1 MSRQEG
7 NPRSARPGNAPAAA
21 DDPTLDPD
29 ATRIVPAGAPLDRM
43 PPNTAANRA
52 VPAQDPASGA
62 AHDDGPET
70 VQHER
75 EISFIDPTFPDTFS
89 MRAGRKP
96 ADIPVDTDHTI
107 IAPAAMLKPQA
118 PVEPPTPT
126 PTPTPAPAAPAAQAV
141 PQPAAEPPI
150 AVPSVPAQAPVAS
163 AAPVEPPATPLAPA
177 AASPLDT
184 LSPSGNETVIAP
196 ASVFASV
203 TKTASPAASS
213 AAAPIPPAST
223 IPESAATGNETV
235 IAPASKLLPPK
246 PAGTEPAKPPAA
258 QPPVTQAPAA
268 AAPVAPP
275 VTPPATLPGAVDA
288 EESEFG
294 ASEFAETVLDPDAAA
309 AVAAL
314 RALPPVPDPLPTGTL
329 PGGALAAK
337 VASNEA
343 PVRQVGRFQVLDR
356 IGRGGMAS
364 VFKAHDPSIGRDV
377 AIKFLHASLCED
389 EEYHGRFLREARAS
403 GSLSHPNIVTV
414 HDVGEVDGRPYMAME
429 LLDGEPLADLLEP
442 GTPLPIRDTV
452 VMAIQLARALDYA
465 HKRGIV
471 HRDIKPG
478 NIARVRGTLDI
489 KVMDFGIA
497 HMESTKGEQR
507 TRAGDVLGTP
517 QYMAPEQMNGEKIDG
532 RSDLFSVGIV
542 LYQMLTGVRPFTG
555 DSVVNLA
562 LKIAKDDP
570 TPLNKLRPEIPASL
584 RRVVDRCLAKAPDN
598 RFQTGAELA
607 DALVKVLVEID
618 EEARNKGRAK
628 LIPLRVKWAAMM
640 AGIVAIVMAVSG
652 SIISQRQ
659 NAALMQQV
667 ADYGTALSRF
677 IAAQNATAALGEDW
691 VSVDVSLQE
700 IMKTRDFESVT
711 VIDRAGIVAASSQP
725 EAVGKPYQPAPGE
738 VLGEQGGVK
747 RWRYHAAGGAAILG
761 FDSPITFQDKTV
773 GRVALGLPERPLE
786 SVARLSRTLMAVLA
800 VTTVLAVAIAMF
812 FVANWFSRPI
822 KLVVEALDEVGR
834 GRVDFRIREQRKDE
848 FGLLYAAFDRMAQAL
863 QDKQALSASAAK
875 AEAPTT
881 IGRKSGALAA
891 AAAAKAD
898 KGGKT
903 DKAEKAEKADR
914 SPAPSAPAPVAA
926 AAKPSDEQTQPAP
939 PVPPST
945 PGAA

>member
-1 MSRQEG
+1 MSRPEG
-7 NPRSARPGNAPAAA
+7 NSRPAKPGNAPAEAG
-21 DDPTLDPD
+21 DSGFDPD
-29 ATRIVPAGAPLDRM
+29 ATRIVPASSGAAPLDHM
-43 PPNTAANRA
+43 PPNTAANR
-52 VPAQDPASGA
+52 VSPTVSPPATSSATEPP
-62 AHDDGPET
+62 HDDGPET

-75 EISFIDPTFPDTFS
+75 EVSFIDPSFPDTFS
-89 MRAGRKP
+89 MRSGRKP
-96 ADIPVDTDHTI
+96 TDIPLDNDH
-107 IAPAAMLKPQA
+107 
-118 PVEPPTPT
+118 
-126 PTPTPAPAAPAAQAV
+126 
-141 PQPAAEPPI
+141 
-150 AVPSVPAQAPVAS
+150 
-163 AAPVEPPATPLAPA
+163 
-177 AASPLDT
+177 
-184 LSPSGNETVIAP
+184 TVIAP
-196 ASVFASV
+196 AALLTPRTADVPA
-203 TKTASPAASS
+203 ASPAA
-213 AAAPIPPAST
+213 AAAPVAST
-223 IPESAATGNETV
+223 ESAAPSVAAAAAQPVTDFSPTGNETV
-235 IAPASKLLPPK
+235 IAPAVMPP
-246 PAGTEPAKPPAA
+246 AAKPPAA
-258 QPPVTQAPAA
+258 PPAAQTAAPAPVPA
-268 AAPVAPP
+268 PPAAPVA
-275 VTPPATLPGAVDA
+275 DA
-288 EESEFG
+288 GDSEFH
-294 ASEFAETVLDPDAAA
+294 ASEFAETVLDPDAVA
-309 AVAAL
+309 AVAAM
-314 RALPPVPDPLPTGTL
+314 RALPPEPTPVGRPSTGTL
-329 PGGALAAK
+329 PGGALAAAK
-337 VASNEA
+337 ASADA

-364 VFKAHDPSIGRDV
+364 VFKAHDPGIGRDV

-389 EEYHGRFLREARAS
+389 EEYRARFLREARAS
-403 GSLSHPNIVTV
+403 GGLSHPNIVTV

-442 GTPLPIRDTV
+442 GQPLPIRDTV
-452 VMAIQLARALDYA
+452 VMAVQLARALDYA

-517 QYMAPEQMNGEKIDG
+517 QYMAPEQMNGQKIDG

-584 RRVVDRCLAKAPDN
+584 RRVVDRCLAKAPEN

-607 DALVKVLVEID
+607 DALVKVLHDID
-618 EEARNKGRAK
+618 EEARNKGRSK

-677 IAAQNATAALGEDW
+677 IAAQNATSALGEDW

-711 VIDRAGIVAASSQP
+711 VIDRAGVVAASSQP
-725 EAVGKPYQPAPGE
+725 DTVGKPYQPPAGE
-738 VLGEQGGVK
+738 TLGEQGGVK
-747 RWRYHAAGGAAILG
+747 RTRYHAANGAAILG

-773 GRVALGLPERPLE
+773 GRVALGLPELPLE
-786 SVARLSRTLMAVLA
+786 SVARLSRTLMGVLA

-822 KLVVEALDEVGR
+822 KLVVEALEEVGR

-863 QDKQALSASAAK
+863 QDRQALAASAAK

-881 IGRKSGALAA
+881 LGRRSGARASLTPAA
-891 AAAAKAD
+891 VPAAPVPSQTAAPSSEP
-898 KGGKT
+898 T
-903 DKAEKAEKADR
+903 P
-914 SPAPSAPAPVAA
+914 PAPT
-926 AAKPSDEQTQPAP
+926 EP
-939 PVPPST
+939 PG

>member
-1 MSRQEG
+1 
-7 NPRSARPGNAPAAA
+7 
-21 DDPTLDPD
+21 
-29 ATRIVPAGAPLDRM
+29 
-43 PPNTAANRA
+43 
-52 VPAQDPASGA
+52 
-62 AHDDGPET
+62 
-70 VQHER
+70 
-75 EISFIDPTFPDTFS
+75 
-89 MRAGRKP
+89 MRASRKP
-96 ADIPVDTDHTI
+96 ADIPLDTDNTI
-107 IAPAAMLKPQA
+107 IAPAAMLKPRAPAAGAQPSEETPA
-118 PVEPPTPT
+118 PTPAPTAAAPAPAAVEPVEAVAPPLEASEAP
-126 PTPTPAPAAPAAQAV
+126 PAQEASAAPAAPAAPV
-141 PQPAAEPPI
+141 
-150 AVPSVPAQAPVAS
+150 APVAPPT
-163 AAPVEPPATPLAPA
+163 PVASSPV
-177 AASPLDT
+177 ASPLDT
-184 LSPSGNETVIAP
+184 LSPTGNETVIAP
-196 ASVFASV
+196 AAVLNPV
-203 TKTASPAASS
+203 TKTSPPAEPTPPAA
-213 AAAPIPPAST
+213 P
-223 IPESAATGNETV
+223 IPESAATGNETGNETV
-235 IAPASKLLPPK
+235 IVPASKLLATPP
-246 PAGTEPAKPPAA
+246 AAVDAAPAKPP
-258 QPPVTQAPAA
+258 
-268 AAPVAPP
+268 VAPP
-275 VTPPATLPGAVDA
+275 AAPAVASPVASPAAPRVAPQPVEA

-294 ASEFAETVLDPDAAA
+294 ASEFAETVFDPDAAA

-314 RALPPVPDPLPTGTL
+314 RAMPPVPDPKPSTGTL

-389 EEYHGRFLREARAS
+389 EEYHARFLREARAS

-507 TRAGDVLGTP
+507 TRVGDVLGTP

-607 DALVKVLVEID
+607 ESLVKVLGEID

-700 IMKTRDFESVT
+700 IMKTGDFESVS
-711 VIDRAGIVAASSQP
+711 VIDRAGVVAASSLP
-725 EAVGKPYQPAPGE
+725 DTVGKLYQAPPGE
-738 VLGEQGGVK
+738 LLGDQGAVK
-747 RWRYHAAGGAAILG
+747 RTRYHAAGGAAILG

-822 KLVVEALDEVGR
+822 KLVVEALDEIGR

-863 QDKQALSASAAK
+863 QDKQALAASAAK

-891 AAAAKAD
+891 ARQQAAQAALADAKPEQ
-898 KGGKT
+898 
-903 DKAEKAEKADR
+903 KAEQKPEQKPEAK
-914 SPAPSAPAPVAA
+914 APVAA
-926 AAKPSDEQTQPAP
+926 APSDEQTQPAP

>member
-1 MSRQEG
+1 MSRKEG
-7 NPRSARPGNAPAAA
+7 NPRSAKPGKAPAAA
-21 DDPTLDPD
+21 DDSTFDPD

-43 PPNTAANRA
+43 PLNTAANRA
-52 VPAQDPASGA
+52 VPASEPDGGQETAPP
-62 AHDDGPET
+62 HDDGPET

-118 PVEPPTPT
+118 ASEPPAASP
-126 PTPTPAPAAPAAQAV
+126 PVPAPIPAEPAPAPVAAMPDAPAAATDATAV
-141 PQPAAEPPI
+141 PEATPD
-150 AVPSVPAQAPVAS
+150 APVPP
-163 AAPVEPPATPLAPA
+163 AAPVVPVVPVVPVAASPAPTT
-177 AASPLDT
+177 ASPLDT
-184 LSPSGNETVIAP
+184 FSPTGNETVIAP
-196 ASVFASV
+196 AALNPV
-203 TKTASPAASS
+203 TKTSPPAA
-213 AAAPIPPAST
+213 PTPPAT
-223 IPESAATGNETV
+223 PIPESAATGNETV
-235 IAPASKLLPPK
+235 IVPASKLAAAK
-246 PAGTEPAKPPAA
+246 PAPVDATPAKPP
-258 QPPVTQAPAA
+258 VAA
-268 AAPVAPP
+268 AVTPPAPPVAPP
-275 VTPPATLPGAVDA
+275 VTPPPVVAEA

-294 ASEFAETVLDPDAAA
+294 ASEFAETILDPDAVA

-314 RALPPVPDPLPTGTL
+314 RAMPPVPDPKPSTGTL
-329 PGGALAAK
+329 PGGSLAAK

-389 EEYHGRFLREARAS
+389 EEYHARFLREARAS

-507 TRAGDVLGTP
+507 TRVGDVLGTP

-607 DALVKVLVEID
+607 DSLVKVLGEID

-677 IAAQNATAALGEDW
+677 IGAQNATAALGEDW

-700 IMKTRDFESVT
+700 IMKTGDFESVS
-711 VIDRAGIVAASSQP
+711 VIDRAGVVAASSLP
-725 EAVGKPYQPAPGE
+725 ETVGKPYQAPPGE
-738 VLGEQGGVK
+738 ILGEQGAVK
-747 RWRYHAAGGAAILG
+747 RTRYHAAGGAAILG

-822 KLVVEALDEVGR
+822 KLAVEALDEIGR

-863 QDKQALSASAAK
+863 QDKQALAASAAK

-881 IGRKSGALAA
+881 IGRRSGALAA
-891 AAAAKAD
+891 ARQQAAQA
-898 KGGKT
+898 
-903 DKAEKAEKADR
+903 
-914 SPAPSAPAPVAA
+914 APADPQSPAA
-926 AAKPSDEQTQPAP
+926 AAPADEQTQPAP

>member
-1 MSRQEG
+1 MSGSEG
-7 NPRSARPGNAPAAA
+7 NSRSARPGHAPAPGA

-43 PPNTAANRA
+43 PPITAANRA
-52 VPAQDPASGA
+52 PAAELPPEPEPP
-62 AHDDGPET
+62 HDDGPET
-70 VQHER
+70 VQQER
-75 EISFIDPTFPDTFS
+75 EVSFIDPTFPDTFS

-96 ADIPVDTDHTI
+96 ADIPLDNDHTV
-107 IAPAAMLKPQA
+107 IAPAPLLEPRTPAAESAA
-118 PVEPPTPT
+118 PVAPVASVPPV
-126 PTPTPAPAAPAAQAV
+126 APAAPVAPV
-141 PQPAAEPPI
+141 QPAA
-150 AVPSVPAQAPVAS
+150 V
-163 AAPVEPPATPLAPA
+163 
-177 AASPLDT
+177 D
-184 LSPSGNETVIAP
+184 NETVIAP
-196 ASVFASV
+196 A
-203 TKTASPAASS
+203 
-213 AAAPIPPAST
+213 APIS
-223 IPESAATGNETV
+223 NETV
-235 IAPASKLLPPK
+235 IMPASALNALSPK
-246 PAGTEPAKPPAA
+246 PAEKRPEPPEPLEAPSPAQRERAGGEGSGKDAVPSREPSPPPSPAA
-258 QPPVTQAPAA
+258 QERGPSA
-268 AAPVAPP
+268 
-275 VTPPATLPGAVDA
+275 A
-288 EESEFG
+288 EEAGDSTFQ
-294 ASEFAETVLDPDAAA
+294 ASEFAETVLDPDAVA

-314 RALPPVPDPLPTGTL
+314 RAMPPTPEPERRPSTGTL
-329 PGGALAAK
+329 PGGALAGITSITKA
-337 VASNEA
+337 ASADA

-389 EEYHGRFLREARAS
+389 EEYHARFLREARAS

-442 GTPLPIRDTV
+442 GAPLPIRDTV

-507 TRAGDVLGTP
+507 TRVGDVLGTP

-542 LYQMLTGVRPFTG
+542 LYQMLTGVRPFTS

-584 RRVVDRCLAKAPDN
+584 RRVVDRCLAKSPDN

-607 DALVKVLVEID
+607 DALVKVLAEID
-618 EEARNKGRAK
+618 EEARNKGRSK

-711 VIDRAGIVAASSQP
+711 VIDRAGVVAASSLP
-725 EAVGKPYQPAPGE
+725 EAVGKPYQPPPGE
-738 VLGEQGGVK
+738 TLGEQGGVK
-747 RWRYHAAGGAAILG
+747 RTRYHAAAGAAILG
-761 FDSPITFQDKTV
+761 FESPITFQDKTV

-822 KLVVEALDEVGR
+822 KLVVEALDEIGR

-863 QDKQALSASAAK
+863 QDKQALAASAAK

-881 IGRKSGALAA
+881 IGRRSGLKPTAATADAPEATPASADDADAPKS
-891 AAAAKAD
+891 
-898 KGGKT
+898 
-903 DKAEKAEKADR
+903 
-914 SPAPSAPAPVAA
+914 S
-926 AAKPSDEQTQPAP
+926 
-939 PVPPST
+939 
-945 PGAA
+945 

>member
-1 MSRQEG
+1 LAAILAAARRSMSRPEG
-7 NPRSARPGNAPAAA
+7 NSRPAKPGNAPAEAG
-21 DDPTLDPD
+21 DSGFDPD
-29 ATRIVPAGAPLDRM
+29 ATRIVPASSGAAPLDHM
-43 PPNTAANRA
+43 PPDTAANRSA
-52 VPAQDPASGA
+52 PPAATSQAAPPATDPP
-62 AHDDGPET
+62 HDDGPET

-75 EISFIDPTFPDTFS
+75 EVSFIDPSFPDTFS
-89 MRAGRKP
+89 MRSGRKP
-96 ADIPVDTDHTI
+96 TDIPLDNDH
-107 IAPAAMLKPQA
+107 
-118 PVEPPTPT
+118 
-126 PTPTPAPAAPAAQAV
+126 
-141 PQPAAEPPI
+141 
-150 AVPSVPAQAPVAS
+150 
-163 AAPVEPPATPLAPA
+163 
-177 AASPLDT
+177 
-184 LSPSGNETVIAP
+184 TVIAP
-196 ASVFASV
+196 AALL
-203 TKTASPAASS
+203 TPRAPDTAAPPAPATAPAEPAAPAP
-213 AAAPIPPAST
+213 AATPAAEFS
-223 IPESAATGNETV
+223 PTGNETV
-235 IAPASKLLPPK
+235 IAPAVMPP
-246 PAGTEPAKPPAA
+246 AAKPPVAPPAA
-258 QPPVTQAPAA
+258 EVTAQVAAPAPAAPPVTAPV
-268 AAPVAPP
+268 AAPVAA
-275 VTPPATLPGAVDA
+275 PAADA
-288 EESEFG
+288 GDSGFH
-294 ASEFAETVLDPDAAA
+294 ASEFAETVLDPDAVA
-309 AVAAL
+309 AVAAM
-314 RALPPVPDPLPTGTL
+314 RALPPEPTPVGRPSTGTL
-329 PGGALAAK
+329 PGGALAAAK
-337 VASNEA
+337 ASADA

-364 VFKAHDPSIGRDV
+364 VFKAHDPGIGRDV

-389 EEYHGRFLREARAS
+389 EEYRARFLREARAS
-403 GSLSHPNIVTV
+403 GGLSHPNIVTV

-442 GTPLPIRDTV
+442 GQPLPIRDTV
-452 VMAIQLARALDYA
+452 VMAVQLARALDYA

-517 QYMAPEQMNGEKIDG
+517 QYMAPEQMNGQKIDG

-607 DALVKVLVEID
+607 DALVKVLHDID
-618 EEARNKGRAK
+618 EEARNKGRSK

-677 IAAQNATAALGEDW
+677 IAAQNATSALGEDW

-711 VIDRAGIVAASSQP
+711 VIDRAGVVAASSLP
-725 EAVGKPYQPAPGE
+725 DTVGKPYQPPAGE
-738 VLGEQGGVK
+738 TLGEQGGVK
-747 RWRYHAAGGAAILG
+747 RTRYHAANGAAVLG

-773 GRVALGLPERPLE
+773 GRVALGLPELPLE
-786 SVARLSRTLMAVLA
+786 SVARLSRTLMGVLA
-800 VTTVLAVAIAMF
+800 VTTVLAVGIAMF

-822 KLVVEALDEVGR
+822 KLVVEALEEVGR

-863 QDKQALSASAAK
+863 QDRQALAASAAK

-881 IGRKSGALAA
+881 IGRRSGARAALTPAA
-891 AAAAKAD
+891 AVPAA
-898 KGGKT
+898 
-903 DKAEKAEKADR
+903 
-914 SPAPSAPAPVAA
+914 
-926 AAKPSDEQTQPAP
+926 
-939 PVPPST
+939 PVPPQAAPSGEQT
-945 PGAA
+945 PPAPAEPPAGPGAA

>member
-1 MSRQEG
+1 MSRSEG
-7 NPRSARPGNAPAAA
+7 NSRSAKPGHAPASA

-29 ATRIVPAGAPLDRM
+29 ATRIVPAPLPAGAAPLERM
-43 PPNTAANRA
+43 PPITAANRA
-52 VPAQDPASGA
+52 APPVEPP
-62 AHDDGPET
+62 HDEGPET

-75 EISFIDPTFPDTFS
+75 DISFIDPTFPDTFS
-89 MRAGRKP
+89 IRQARKP
-96 ADIPVDTDHTI
+96 ADIPVDTDHTVI
-107 IAPAAMLKPQA
+107 VPAPLLMPRSSEPETVPVPTA
-118 PVEPPTPT
+118 PVATP
-126 PTPTPAPAAPAAQAV
+126 PAAPPEV
-141 PQPAAEPPI
+141 F
-150 AVPSVPAQAPVAS
+150 
-163 AAPVEPPATPLAPA
+163 
-177 AASPLDT
+177 
-184 LSPSGNETVIAP
+184 GNETVIL
-196 ASVFASV
+196 
-203 TKTASPAASS
+203 PAA
-213 AAAPIPPAST
+213 ALPPTAPVVKPDPIVVK
-223 IPESAATGNETV
+223 PEPRLEPMGNETV
-235 IAPASKLLPPK
+235 IVPAAQVIAAV
-246 PAGTEPAKPPAA
+246 PAVTPPAA
-258 QPPVTQAPAA
+258 TPA
-268 AAPVAPP
+268 VAPP
-275 VTPPATLPGAVDA
+275 VASPPPPPARPVVAAPPADA
-288 EESEFG
+288 GDSDFH
-294 ASEFAETVLDPDAAA
+294 ASEFAETVLDPDAVA

-314 RALPPVPDPLPTGTL
+314 RAMPPEPAGKDKRPSTGTL

-337 VASNEA
+337 AAASPEV

-364 VFKAHDPSIGRDV
+364 VFKAHDPGIGRDV

-389 EEYHGRFLREARAS
+389 EEYRARFLREARAS
-403 GSLSHPNIVTV
+403 GGLSHPNIVTV

-429 LLDGEPLADLLEP
+429 LLDGEPLADVLES
-442 GTPLPIRDTV
+442 GKALPIRDTV

-478 NIARVRGTLDI
+478 NIARMRGTLDI

-507 TRAGDVLGTP
+507 TRVGDVLGTP

-584 RRVVDRCLAKAPDN
+584 RRVVDRCLAKAPDH
-598 RFQTGAELA
+598 RFQSGAELA
-607 DALVKVLVEID
+607 DALVKVLHEFD
-618 EEARNKGRAK
+618 EEVRNKGKAK

-640 AGIVAIVMAVSG
+640 AGIVALVMAVSG

-677 IAAQNATAALGEDW
+677 IAAQNATSALGEDW

-700 IMKTRDFESVT
+700 IMKTGDFESVS
-711 VIDRAGIVAASSQP
+711 VIDRAGVVAASSLP
-725 EAVGKPYQPAPGE
+725 DTVGKPYTAPAGE
-738 VLGEQGGVK
+738 VLGEQGNVK
-747 RWRYHAAGGAAILG
+747 RTRYHGPGGAAILG

-786 SVARLSRTLMAVLA
+786 SVARLSRTLMGVLA

-822 KLVVEALDEVGR
+822 KLVVEALDEIGR

-848 FGLLYAAFDRMAQAL
+848 FGLLYAAVDRMAQAL
-863 QDKQALSASAAK
+863 QDKQALAASAAK

-881 IGRKSGALAA
+881 IGRRSGAAALAALAA
-891 AAAAKAD
+891 AKGKEGESDLPASPVVPSLVASTDAAA
-898 KGGKT
+898 
-903 DKAEKAEKADR
+903 
-914 SPAPSAPAPVAA
+914 PAA
-926 AAKPSDEQTQPAP
+926 SDDAP
-939 PVPPST
+939 PASPSTSDKPST

>member
-1 MSRQEG
+1 MSRKEG
-7 NPRSARPGNAPAAA
+7 NPRSAKPGNVPAAA

-52 VPAQDPASGA
+52 APPAAPEVESP
-62 AHDDGPET
+62 HDDGPET

-89 MRAGRKP
+89 MRASRKP
-96 ADIPVDTDHTI
+96 ADIPVDTDHTV

-118 PVEPPTPT
+118 NAVPPTAPVAPVEDAPT
-126 PTPTPAPAAPAAQAV
+126 
-141 PQPAAEPPI
+141 
-150 AVPSVPAQAPVAS
+150 SDAPVAS
-163 AAPVEPPATPLAPA
+163 PVDTI
-177 AASPLDT
+177 SPT
-184 LSPSGNETVIAP
+184 GNETVIAP
-196 ASVFASV
+196 AAVLNPV
-203 TKTASPAASS
+203 TRPS
-213 AAAPIPPAST
+213 PPAEPT
-223 IPESAATGNETV
+223 PPATPVADSAATGNETV
-235 IAPASKLLPPK
+235 IVPASKLL
-246 PAGTEPAKPPAA
+246 ATPPAA
-258 QPPVTQAPAA
+258 VDTAPVKPPVAPPAA
-268 AAPVAPP
+268 PTVAAPVATPVAAPVAAPVAPR
-275 VTPPATLPGAVDA
+275 VAPPPPEA

-294 ASEFAETVLDPDAAA
+294 ASEFAETVFDPDAAA

-314 RALPPVPDPLPTGTL
+314 RAMPPVPDPKPSTGTL
-329 PGGALAAK
+329 PGGSLAAK

-389 EEYHGRFLREARAS
+389 EEYHARFLREARAS

-442 GTPLPIRDTV
+442 GTPLAIRDTV

-507 TRAGDVLGTP
+507 TRVGDVLGTP

-584 RRVVDRCLAKAPDN
+584 RRVVDRCLAKAPEN

-607 DALVKVLVEID
+607 EALVKVLGEID

-700 IMKTRDFESVT
+700 IMKTGDFESVT
-711 VIDRAGIVAASSQP
+711 VVDRAGVVAASSLP
-725 EAVGKPYQPAPGE
+725 ETVGKPYQAPPGE
-738 VLGEQGGVK
+738 TLGEQGAVK
-747 RWRYHAAGGAAILG
+747 RTRYHAAGGAAILG

-822 KLVVEALDEVGR
+822 KLVVEALDEIGR

-863 QDKQALSASAAK
+863 QDKQALAASAAK

-891 AAAAKAD
+891 ARQQAAQTAQTAQTAQASEPEAKAPEAAA
-898 KGGKT
+898 
-903 DKAEKAEKADR
+903 
-914 SPAPSAPAPVAA
+914 
-926 AAKPSDEQTQPAP
+926 PSDEQTQPAP

-945 PGAA
+945 PGAV

>member
-1 MSRQEG
+1 MSRKEG
-7 NPRSARPGNAPAAA
+7 NPRSAKPGNAPAAA

-52 VPAQDPASGA
+52 VPASAAEPDPEPP
-62 AHDDGPET
+62 HDDGPET

-96 ADIPVDTDHTI
+96 ADIPVDTDHTV
-107 IAPAAMLKPQA
+107 IAPAPLLTPRTHAEKPA
-118 PVEPPTPT
+118 PSTPT
-126 PTPTPAPAAPAAQAV
+126 PSTPAAESAIPAEASSVTPAPTPSAPAQPV
-141 PQPAAEPPI
+141 PP
-150 AVPSVPAQAPVAS
+150 
-163 AAPVEPPATPLAPA
+163 AAPVEPPAA
-177 AASPLDT
+177 AAKSLADVE
-184 LSPSGNETVIAP
+184 PSGNETVIVPAAALASAAKATPPAAP
-196 ASVFASV
+196 ATTSSPSA
-203 TKTASPAASS
+203 PAAS
-213 AAAPIPPAST
+213 IPSP
-223 IPESAATGNETV
+223 AATGNETV
-235 IAPASKLLPPK
+235 LVPAAK
-246 PAGTEPAKPPAA
+246 AVVAKPPAVEA
-258 QPPVTQAPAA
+258 VAKPPVAPAA
-268 AAPVAPP
+268 PDATPPVVPVAPP
-275 VTPPATLPGAVDA
+275 VAPPAASVTPFAAPVADA

-314 RALPPVPDPLPTGTL
+314 RALPPEPERRPSTGTL
-329 PGGALAAK
+329 PGGTLAAK

-389 EEYHGRFLREARAS
+389 EEYHARFLREARAS

-507 TRAGDVLGTP
+507 TRVGDVLGTP

-584 RRVVDRCLAKAPDN
+584 RRVVDRCMAKAPDN

-607 DALVKVLVEID
+607 DSLVKVLNEID
-618 EEARNKGRAK
+618 EEARNKGRSK

-700 IMKTRDFESVT
+700 IMKTGDFESVT
-711 VIDRAGIVAASSQP
+711 VIDRAGVVAASSLP
-725 EAVGKPYQPAPGE
+725 DTVGKPYQAPPGE
-738 VLGEQGGVK
+738 TLGAQGAVK
-747 RWRYHAAGGAAILG
+747 RTRYHAAGGAAILG

-822 KLVVEALDEVGR
+822 KLVVEALDEIGR

-863 QDKQALSASAAK
+863 QDKQALAASAAK

-891 AAAAKAD
+891 ARQQAAEAAQAAQASS
-898 KGGKT
+898 
-903 DKAEKAEKADR
+903 AEPK
-914 SPAPSAPAPVAA
+914 APVAA
-926 AAKPSDEQTQPAP
+926 APSDEQTQ

>member
-1 MSRQEG
+1 MSRKEG
-7 NPRSARPGNAPAAA
+7 NPRSAKPGNAPAAA

-52 VPAQDPASGA
+52 APAPEPLPEPPPEADKEPP
-62 AHDDGPET
+62 HDDGPET

-96 ADIPVDTDHTI
+96 ADIPVDTDHTV
-107 IAPAAMLKPQA
+107 IAPAALLTPRPPA
-118 PVEPPTPT
+118 ESAVPAVPAVPVIPAEASSVTPSPTPSA
-126 PTPTPAPAAPAAQAV
+126 PAPSMT
-141 PQPAAEPPI
+141 PP
-150 AVPSVPAQAPVAS
+150 
-163 AAPVEPPATPLAPA
+163 AAPVEPPAAPPKSLAE
-177 AASPLDT
+177 
-184 LSPSGNETVIAP
+184 LSATGNETVIVPASALPPSTRPAPSAVVATPAAP
-196 ASVFASV
+196 A
-203 TKTASPAASS
+203 TPAASL
-213 AAAPIPPAST
+213 PPA
-223 IPESAATGNETV
+223 AATGNETV
-235 IAPASKLLPPK
+235 IAPA
-246 PAGTEPAKPPAA
+246 AKPVVAKQPAVEAA
-258 QPPVTQAPAA
+258 QPPVEPPAPAVA
-268 AAPVAPP
+268 PPAPVAAPVAVPVASAPRAAPP
-275 VTPPATLPGAVDA
+275 VADE

-294 ASEFAETVLDPDAAA
+294 ASEFAETVFDPDAAA
-309 AVAAL
+309 AMAAL
-314 RALPPVPDPLPTGTL
+314 RAMPPEPERRPSTGTL
-329 PGGALAAK
+329 PGGTLAAK
-337 VASNEA
+337 VASNDA

-389 EEYHGRFLREARAS
+389 EEYHARFLREARAS

-429 LLDGEPLADLLEP
+429 LLDGDPLADLLEP

-507 TRAGDVLGTP
+507 TRVGDVLGTP

-584 RRVVDRCLAKAPDN
+584 RRVVDRCMAKAPDN

-607 DALVKVLVEID
+607 DALVKVLTEID

-700 IMKTRDFESVT
+700 IMKTGDFESVS
-711 VIDRAGIVAASSQP
+711 VIDRAGVVAASSLP
-725 EAVGKPYQPAPGE
+725 DTVGKPYQAPPGE
-738 VLGEQGGVK
+738 TLGEQGVVK
-747 RWRYHAAGGAAILG
+747 RTRYHAAGGAAILG

-822 KLVVEALDEVGR
+822 KLVVEALDEIGR

-863 QDKQALSASAAK
+863 QDKQALAASAAK

-891 AAAAKAD
+891 ARKQAAEAAQASS
-898 KGGKT
+898 
-903 DKAEKAEKADR
+903 AEPK
-914 SPAPSAPAPVAA
+914 APVAA
-926 AAKPSDEQTQPAP
+926 APSDEQTQPAP

>member
-1 MSRQEG
+1 MSRSEG
-7 NPRSARPGNAPAAA
+7 NPRSAKPGNAPAGPA

-29 ATRIVPAGAPLDRM
+29 ATRIVPAPLPAGAAPLERM
-43 PPNTAANRA
+43 PPITAANRA
-52 VPAQDPASGA
+52 ASA
-62 AHDDGPET
+62 VEPPHDDGPET
-70 VQHER
+70 VQQER
-75 EISFIDPTFPDTFS
+75 DVSFIDPTFPDTFS

-96 ADIPVDTDHTI
+96 ADIPVDTDHTV
-107 IAPAAMLKPQA
+107 IAPAALLMPREA
-118 PVEPPTPT
+118 AEPA
-126 PTPTPAPAAPAAQAV
+126 TPAPASMAPPAAT
-141 PQPAAEPPI
+141 AA
-150 AVPSVPAQAPVAS
+150 AT
-163 AAPVEPPATPLAPA
+163 PPASAPA
-177 AASPLDT
+177 AAPIDPPAAPATPAAAISVND
-184 LSPSGNETVIAP
+184 NETVIVPAGALPPVAKPAP
-196 ASVFASV
+196 TPV
-203 TKTASPAASS
+203 P
-213 AAAPIPPAST
+213 PPASKAVDT
-223 IPESAATGNETV
+223 IAATGNETV
-235 IAPASKLLPPK
+235 IAPAASLAAVAGAPK
-246 PAGTEPAKPPAA
+246 
-258 QPPVTQAPAA
+258 APAA
-268 AAPVAPP
+268 PPIVAPAVPP
-275 VTPPATLPGAVDA
+275 VQEASD
-288 EESEFG
+288 SEFQ
-294 ASEFAETVLDPDAAA
+294 ASEFAETVLDPDAVA
-309 AVAAL
+309 AVAAM
-314 RALPPVPDPLPTGTL
+314 RALPPEPTPVGRPSTGTL
-329 PGGALAAK
+329 PGGALAAAK
-337 VASNEA
+337 ASADA

-364 VFKAHDPSIGRDV
+364 VFKAHDPGIGRDV

-389 EEYHGRFLREARAS
+389 DEYRARFLREARAS
-403 GSLSHPNIVTV
+403 GGLSHPNIVTV

-442 GTPLPIRDTV
+442 GQPLPIRDTV

-507 TRAGDVLGTP
+507 TRVGDVLGTP

-607 DALVKVLVEID
+607 DALVKVLGEID
-618 EEARNKGRAK
+618 EEARNKNRSK

-711 VIDRAGIVAASSQP
+711 VIDRAGVVAASSLP
-725 EAVGKPYQPAPGE
+725 DAVGKPYQAPPGE
-738 VLGEQGGVK
+738 LLGEQGGVK
-747 RWRYHAAGGAAILG
+747 RTRYHAAGGAAVLG

-822 KLVVEALDEVGR
+822 KLVVEALDEIGR

-863 QDKQALSASAAK
+863 QDKQALAASAAK

-881 IGRKSGALAA
+881 IGRRSGARAA
-891 AAAAKAD
+891 AGLAPAAETPAAPLAGQAAA
-898 KGGKT
+898 
-903 DKAEKAEKADR
+903 
-914 SPAPSAPAPVAA
+914 
-926 AAKPSDEQTQPAP
+926 PSDEQTQPAP
-939 PVPPST
+939 PVPTRPDDADA
-945 PGAA
+945 PKQP

>member
-1 MSRQEG
+1 MSRKEG
-7 NPRSARPGNAPAAA
+7 NPRSAKPGNVPAAA

-52 VPAQDPASGA
+52 APPAAPEVESP
-62 AHDDGPET
+62 HDDGPET

-89 MRAGRKP
+89 MRASRKP
-96 ADIPVDTDHTI
+96 ADIPVDTDHTV
-107 IAPAAMLKPQA
+107 IAPAALLKPQA
-118 PVEPPTPT
+118 NAVPPT
-126 PTPTPAPAAPAAQAV
+126 
-141 PQPAAEPPI
+141 
-150 AVPSVPAQAPVAS
+150 APVA
-163 AAPVEPPATPLAPA
+163 PVEDASTPDVPV
-177 AASPLDT
+177 ASPVDT
-184 LSPSGNETVIAP
+184 IS
-196 ASVFASV
+196 
-203 TKTASPAASS
+203 
-213 AAAPIPPAST
+213 
-223 IPESAATGNETV
+223 ATGNETV
-235 IAPASKLLPPK
+235 IAPAAVLNPVTRPSPPAEPTPPATPVADSAATGNETVIVPASKLL
-246 PAGTEPAKPPAA
+246 ATPPAA
-258 QPPVTQAPAA
+258 VDTAPVKPPVAPPAAPAVA
-268 AAPVAPP
+268 APVATPVAAPVAPRVAPPP
-275 VTPPATLPGAVDA
+275 VEA

-294 ASEFAETVLDPDAAA
+294 ASEFAETVFDPDAAA

-314 RALPPVPDPLPTGTL
+314 RAMPPVPDPKPSTGTL
-329 PGGALAAK
+329 PGGSLAAK

-389 EEYHGRFLREARAS
+389 EEYHARFLREARAS

-442 GTPLPIRDTV
+442 GTPLAIRDTV

-507 TRAGDVLGTP
+507 TRVGDVLGTP

-584 RRVVDRCLAKAPDN
+584 RRVVDRCLAKAPEN

-607 DALVKVLVEID
+607 EALVKVLGEID

-700 IMKTRDFESVT
+700 IMKTGDFESVT
-711 VIDRAGIVAASSQP
+711 VVDRAGVVAASSLP
-725 EAVGKPYQPAPGE
+725 ETVGKPYQAPPGE
-738 VLGEQGGVK
+738 TLGEQGAVK
-747 RWRYHAAGGAAILG
+747 RTRYHAAGGAAILG

-822 KLVVEALDEVGR
+822 KLVVEALDEIGR

-863 QDKQALSASAAK
+863 QDKQALAASAAK

-891 AAAAKAD
+891 ARQQAAQTAQTAQASEPEAKAPEAAA
-898 KGGKT
+898 
-903 DKAEKAEKADR
+903 
-914 SPAPSAPAPVAA
+914 
-926 AAKPSDEQTQPAP
+926 PSDEQTQPAP

>member
-1 MSRQEG
+1 MSRKEG
-7 NPRSARPGNAPAAA
+7 NPRSAKPGNAPAAA

-52 VPAQDPASGA
+52 VPASAPDPEPEPP
-62 AHDDGPET
+62 HDEGPET

-96 ADIPVDTDHTI
+96 ADIPVDTDHTV
-107 IAPAAMLKPQA
+107 IAPAPLLTPRTHAEKPA
-118 PVEPPTPT
+118 PSTPAAESAI
-126 PTPTPAPAAPAAQAV
+126 PAEASSVTPAPT
-141 PQPAAEPPI
+141 
-150 AVPSVPAQAPVAS
+150 PSTPAQPPVPP
-163 AAPVEPPATPLAPA
+163 AAPVEPPAA
-177 AASPLDT
+177 AAKSLADIE
-184 LSPSGNETVIAP
+184 PSGNETVL
-196 ASVFASV
+196 V
-203 TKTASPAASS
+203 PAAK
-213 AAAPIPPAST
+213 A
-223 IPESAATGNETV
+223 V
-235 IAPASKLLPPK
+235 V
-246 PAGTEPAKPPAA
+246 AKPPAVEA
-258 QPPVTQAPAA
+258 VAKPPVAPPAPEVTPPA
-268 AAPVAPP
+268 VPVAPP
-275 VTPPATLPGAVDA
+275 VAPPAASVTPFAAPVADA

-314 RALPPVPDPLPTGTL
+314 RALPPEPERRPSTGTL
-329 PGGALAAK
+329 PGGTLAAK

-389 EEYHGRFLREARAS
+389 EEYHARFLREARAS

-507 TRAGDVLGTP
+507 TRVGDVLGTP

-584 RRVVDRCLAKAPDN
+584 RRVVDRCMAKAPDN

-607 DALVKVLVEID
+607 DSLVKVLNEID
-618 EEARNKGRAK
+618 EEARNKGRSK

-700 IMKTRDFESVT
+700 IMKTGDFESVT
-711 VIDRAGIVAASSQP
+711 VIDRAGVVAASSLP
-725 EAVGKPYQPAPGE
+725 DTVGKPYQAPPGE
-738 VLGEQGGVK
+738 TLGAQGAVK
-747 RWRYHAAGGAAILG
+747 RTRYHAAGGAAILG

-822 KLVVEALDEVGR
+822 KLVVEALDEIGR

-863 QDKQALSASAAK
+863 QDKQALAASAAK

-891 AAAAKAD
+891 ARAQAAQAAQ
-898 KGGKT
+898 
-903 DKAEKAEKADR
+903 A
-914 SPAPSAPAPVAA
+914 SPAEPEPPVAVA
-926 AAKPSDEQTQPAP
+926 PSDEQTQPAP

>member
-1 MSRQEG
+1 MSGSEG
-7 NPRSARPGNAPAAA
+7 NSRSAKPGHAPAPRA
-21 DDPTLDPD
+21 DDPALDPD

-43 PPNTAANRA
+43 PPITAANRA
-52 VPAQDPASGA
+52 PAAELPPEPEPP
-62 AHDDGPET
+62 HDDGPET
-70 VQHER
+70 VQQER
-75 EISFIDPTFPDTFS
+75 EVSFIDPTFPDTFS

-96 ADIPVDTDHTI
+96 ADIPLDNDHTV
-107 IAPAAMLKPQA
+107 IAPAPLL
-118 PVEPPTPT
+118 EPRT
-126 PTPTPAPAAPAAQAV
+126 
-141 PQPAAEPPI
+141 PAAEPVAPI
-150 AVPSVPAQAPVAS
+150 EPVEPVAA
-163 AAPVEPPATPLAPA
+163 AAPVTPAAPVPPAA
-177 AASPLDT
+177 LD
-184 LSPSGNETVIAP
+184 NETVIAP
-196 ASVFASV
+196 A
-203 TKTASPAASS
+203 
-213 AAAPIPPAST
+213 APIS
-223 IPESAATGNETV
+223 NETV
-235 IAPASKLLPPK
+235 IMPASALNALSPK
-246 PAGTEPAKPPAA
+246 PAKPAEKAPAAPAAPAAPEPLETPEALEAPSPAQRERAGGEGSGKDAVPSREPSPPPSPAA
-258 QPPVTQAPAA
+258 QERESSV
-268 AAPVAPP
+268 PVA
-275 VTPPATLPGAVDA
+275 DA
-288 EESEFG
+288 GDSTFH
-294 ASEFAETVLDPDAAA
+294 ASEFAETVLDPDAVA

-314 RALPPVPDPLPTGTL
+314 RAMPPAPEPERRPSTGTL
-329 PGGALAAK
+329 PGGALAGITSITKA
-337 VASNEA
+337 ASADA

-389 EEYHGRFLREARAS
+389 EEYHARFLREARAS

-442 GTPLPIRDTV
+442 GAPLPIRDTV

-507 TRAGDVLGTP
+507 TRVGDVLGTP

-542 LYQMLTGVRPFTG
+542 LYQMLTGVRPFTS

-584 RRVVDRCLAKAPDN
+584 RRVVDRCLAKSPDN

-618 EEARNKGRAK
+618 EEARNKGRSK

-711 VIDRAGIVAASSQP
+711 VIDRAGVVAASSQP
-725 EAVGKPYQPAPGE
+725 DAVGKPYQPPPGE
-738 VLGEQGGVK
+738 TLGEQGGVK
-747 RWRYHAAGGAAILG
+747 RTRYHAAAGAAILG
-761 FDSPITFQDKTV
+761 FESPITFQDKTV

-822 KLVVEALDEVGR
+822 KLVVEALDEIGR

-863 QDKQALSASAAK
+863 QDKQALAASAAK

-881 IGRKSGALAA
+881 IGRRSGLKPTAATADAPEATPTPADDAEAPKS
-891 AAAAKAD
+891 
-898 KGGKT
+898 
-903 DKAEKAEKADR
+903 
-914 SPAPSAPAPVAA
+914 S
-926 AAKPSDEQTQPAP
+926 
-939 PVPPST
+939 
-945 PGAA
+945 

>member
-7 NPRSARPGNAPAAA
+7 NPRSAKPGNAPAVA

-52 VPAQDPASGA
+52 TPPAAPEVEP

-89 MRAGRKP
+89 IRASRKP
-96 ADIPVDTDHTI
+96 ADIPVDTDHTV
-107 IAPAAMLKPQA
+107 IAPAPLLTPRA
-118 PVEPPTPT
+118 PAERSAPT
-126 PTPTPAPAAPAAQAV
+126 TPAEESAPESALESASESLIS
-141 PQPAAEPPI
+141 AEAS
-150 AVPSVPAQAPVAS
+150 AVPSAPAPQVPAQSGTSVTPTTPATP
-163 AAPVEPPATPLAPA
+163 AAPVEPVEPPA
-177 AASPLDT
+177 AAARPLADI
-184 LSPSGNETVIAP
+184 SPSGNETVI
-196 ASVFASV
+196 V
-203 TKTASPAASS
+203 PAAALS
-213 AAAPIPPAST
+213 AAARGAPP
-223 IPESAATGNETV
+223 
-235 IAPASKLLPPK
+235 
-246 PAGTEPAKPPAA
+246 
-258 QPPVTQAPAA
+258 
-268 AAPVAPP
+268 APP
-275 VTPPATLPGAVDA
+275 VTPAVTPAVPPTATLPPTPASALVADA

-314 RALPPVPDPLPTGTL
+314 RAMPPMPEPERRPSTGTL
-329 PGGALAAK
+329 PGGTLAAK

-377 AIKFLHASLCED
+377 AIKVLHASLCED
-389 EEYHGRFLREARAS
+389 EEYHARFLREARAS

-442 GTPLPIRDTV
+442 GAPLPIRDTV

-507 TRAGDVLGTP
+507 TRVGDVLGTP

-584 RRVVDRCLAKAPDN
+584 RRVVDRCLAKAPEN

-607 DALVKVLVEID
+607 DALVKVLGEID
-618 EEARNKGRAK
+618 EEARNKGRSK

-700 IMKTRDFESVT
+700 IMKTGDFESVT
-711 VIDRAGIVAASSQP
+711 VVDRAGVVAASSLP
-725 EAVGKPYQPAPGE
+725 ETVGKPYQAPPGE
-738 VLGEQGGVK
+738 TLGEQGAVK
-747 RWRYHAAGGAAILG
+747 RTRYHAAGGAAILG

-822 KLVVEALDEVGR
+822 KLVVEALDEIGR

-863 QDKQALSASAAK
+863 QDKQALAASAAK

-891 AAAAKAD
+891 ARQQAAQAAQASEPQPQPELKAQDAAA
-898 KGGKT
+898 
-903 DKAEKAEKADR
+903 
-914 SPAPSAPAPVAA
+914 
-926 AAKPSDEQTQPAP
+926 PSDEQTQPAP
-939 PVPPST
+939 PIPPAPPST

>member
-7 NPRSARPGNAPAAA
+7 NPRSARPGSAPAAA

-29 ATRIVPAGAPLDRM
+29 ATRIVPAPLPAGAAPLERM
-43 PPNTAANRA
+43 PPITAANRA
-52 VPAQDPASGA
+52 ADAGAVAGPETVPV
-62 AHDDGPET
+62 HDDGPET

-75 EISFIDPTFPDTFS
+75 EVGFIDPTFPDTFS

-96 ADIPVDTDHTI
+96 ADIPLDNDH
-107 IAPAAMLKPQA
+107 
-118 PVEPPTPT
+118 
-126 PTPTPAPAAPAAQAV
+126 
-141 PQPAAEPPI
+141 
-150 AVPSVPAQAPVAS
+150 
-163 AAPVEPPATPLAPA
+163 
-177 AASPLDT
+177 
-184 LSPSGNETVIAP
+184 TVIAP
-196 ASVFASV
+196 ASLLTSRTTTQPPAAPVSPSNNETVIVPAAV
-203 TKTASPAASS
+203 TPATSAPPAATASGNDTLDPVQPP
-213 AAAPIPPAST
+213 AAPIEAP
-223 IPESAATGNETV
+223 GNETV
-235 IAPASKLLPPK
+235 IVPAMKLPSSK
-246 PAGTEPAKPPAA
+246 PAAADSAAATPTSVPPAPPAA
-258 QPPVTQAPAA
+258 A
-268 AAPVAPP
+268 
-275 VTPPATLPGAVDA
+275 DA
-288 EESEFG
+288 GESTFQ
-294 ASEFAETVLDPDAAA
+294 ASEFAETVLDPDAVA

-314 RALPPVPDPLPTGTL
+314 RAMPPEPEPARRPSTGTL

-337 VASNEA
+337 AAASPEV

-364 VFKAHDPSIGRDV
+364 VFKAHDPGIGRDV

-389 EEYHGRFLREARAS
+389 DEYRSRFLREARAS
-403 GSLSHPNIVTV
+403 GGLSHPNIVTV

-507 TRAGDVLGTP
+507 TRVGDVLGTP

-584 RRVVDRCLAKAPDN
+584 RRVVDRCLAKSPDH

-607 DALVKVLVEID
+607 DALVKVLGEID
-618 EEARNKGRAK
+618 EEARNKNRSK

-677 IAAQNATAALGEDW
+677 IAAQNATSALGEDW

-700 IMKTRDFESVT
+700 IMKTGDFESIT
-711 VIDRAGIVAASSQP
+711 VIDRAGVVAASSLP
-725 EAVGKPYQPAPGE
+725 DSVGKPYQSPPGE
-738 VLGEQGGVK
+738 TLGDQGGAK
-747 RWRYHAAGGAAILG
+747 RTRYHAAGGAAILG
-761 FDSPITFQDKTV
+761 FESPITFQDKTV

-786 SVARLSRTLMAVLA
+786 SVARLSRTLMGVLA

-863 QDKQALSASAAK
+863 QDKQALAASAAK

-881 IGRKSGALAA
+881 IGRKSGLARP
-891 AAAAKAD
+891 
-898 KGGKT
+898 T
-903 DKAEKAEKADR
+903 T
-914 SPAPSAPAPVAA
+914 PAPAAPA
-926 AAKPSDEQTQPAP
+926 SDESTQPAP
-939 PVPPST
+939 PV
-945 PGAA
+945 AARSDDADAPKQS

>member
-1 MSRQEG
+1 TPAAQ
-7 NPRSARPGNAPAAA
+7 AAPAT
-21 DDPTLDPD
+21 P
-29 ATRIVPAGAPLDRM
+29 VPA
-43 PPNTAANRA
+43 
-52 VPAQDPASGA
+52 
-62 AHDDGPET
+62 
-70 VQHER
+70 
-75 EISFIDPTFPDTFS
+75 
-89 MRAGRKP
+89 
-96 ADIPVDTDHTI
+96 
-107 IAPAAMLKPQA
+107 
-118 PVEPPTPT
+118 PTPT
-126 PTPTPAPAAPAAQAV
+126 PPARAIDDAP
-141 PQPAAEPPI
+141 
-150 AVPSVPAQAPVAS
+150 
-163 AAPVEPPATPLAPA
+163 
-177 AASPLDT
+177 
-184 LSPSGNETVIAP
+184 
-196 ASVFASV
+196 
-203 TKTASPAASS
+203 
-213 AAAPIPPAST
+213 
-223 IPESAATGNETV
+223 
-235 IAPASKLLPPK
+235 
-246 PAGTEPAKPPAA
+246 
-258 QPPVTQAPAA
+258 
-268 AAPVAPP
+268 
-275 VTPPATLPGAVDA
+275 
-288 EESEFG
+288 ESEFQ
-294 ASEFAETVLDPDAAA
+294 ASEFAETVLDPDAVA

-314 RALPPVPDPLPTGTL
+314 RAMPPEPAKRPSTGTL
-329 PGGALAAK
+329 PGGSLAAAK
-337 VASNEA
+337 AASASPEA

-389 EEYHGRFLREARAS
+389 EEYHARFLREARAS
-403 GSLSHPNIVTV
+403 GGLSHPNIVTV

-442 GTPLPIRDTV
+442 GQPLPIRDTV

-507 TRAGDVLGTP
+507 TRVGDVLGTP

-584 RRVVDRCLAKAPDN
+584 RRVVDRCLAKQPDH

-607 DALVKVLVEID
+607 DALVKVLGEID
-618 EEARNKGRAK
+618 EEARNKGRSK

-677 IAAQNATAALGEDW
+677 IAAQNATSALGEDW

-711 VIDRAGIVAASSQP
+711 VIDRAGVVAASSLP
-725 EAVGKPYQPAPGE
+725 ETVGKPYQPPPGE
-738 VLGEQGGVK
+738 TLGEQGGVK
-747 RWRYHAAGGAAILG
+747 RTRYHAAGGAAILG

-863 QDKQALSASAAK
+863 QDKQALAGSAAK

-881 IGRKSGALAA
+881 IGRRSGRMATPPVASD
-891 AAAAKAD
+891 KAD
-898 KGGKT
+898 AGS
-903 DKAEKAEKADR
+903 DA
-914 SPAPSAPAPVAA
+914 PAASTASEGAAAPAPAPRGT
-926 AAKPSDEQTQPAP
+926 KPTDDTLP
-939 PVPPST
+939 PPPSRDDDADA
-945 PGAA
+945 PKQP

>member
-1 MSRQEG
+1 MSRSEG
-7 NPRSARPGNAPAAA
+7 NPRSAKPGSAPAAPA

-29 ATRIVPAGAPLDRM
+29 ATRIVPAPLPAGAAPLERM
-43 PPNTAANRA
+43 PPDTAANRVA
-52 VPAQDPASGA
+52 PTAEPP
-62 AHDDGPET
+62 HDDGPET

-75 EISFIDPTFPDTFS
+75 DVSFIDPTFPDTFS

-96 ADIPVDTDHTI
+96 ADIPVDTDHTV
-107 IAPAAMLKPQA
+107 IAPAALLMPRESAEPAASASTSAPNPSPTVAPSPSPVATAPAAPLASAPAAAPIDPPAAPTTPAAAISVNDNETVIVPAGALPPVAKPA
-118 PVEPPTPT
+118 PTVA
-126 PTPTPAPAAPAAQAV
+126 PTPAPK
-141 PQPAAEPPI
+141 
-150 AVPSVPAQAPVAS
+150 PVDA
-163 AAPVEPPATPLAPA
+163 
-177 AASPLDT
+177 
-184 LSPSGNETVIAP
+184 
-196 ASVFASV
+196 
-203 TKTASPAASS
+203 
-213 AAAPIPPAST
+213 IP
-223 IPESAATGNETV
+223 ATGNETV
-235 IAPASKLLPPK
+235 IAPAASL
-246 PAGTEPAKPPAA
+246 AA
-258 QPPVTQAPAA
+258 VGAPAA
-268 AAPVAPP
+268 KAPVAPP
-275 VTPPATLPGAVDA
+275 VATPAAPAVPPAQEAGD
-288 EESEFG
+288 SEFH
-294 ASEFAETVLDPDAAA
+294 ASEFAETVLDPDAVA
-309 AVAAL
+309 AVAAM
-314 RALPPVPDPLPTGTL
+314 RALPPEPTPVGRPSTGTL
-329 PGGALAAK
+329 PGGALAAAK
-337 VASNEA
+337 ASADA

-364 VFKAHDPSIGRDV
+364 VFKAHDPGIGRDV

-389 EEYHGRFLREARAS
+389 DEYRARFLREARAS
-403 GSLSHPNIVTV
+403 GGLSHPNIVTV

-442 GTPLPIRDTV
+442 GQPLAIRDTV

-507 TRAGDVLGTP
+507 TRVGDVLGTP

-607 DALVKVLVEID
+607 DALVKVLNEID
-618 EEARNKGRAK
+618 EEARNKNRSK

-711 VIDRAGIVAASSQP
+711 VIDRAGVVAASSQP
-725 EAVGKPYQPAPGE
+725 DAVGKPYQAPPGE
-738 VLGEQGGVK
+738 LLGEQGGVK
-747 RWRYHAAGGAAILG
+747 RTRYHAAGGAAVLG

-822 KLVVEALDEVGR
+822 KLVVEALDEIGR

-863 QDKQALSASAAK
+863 QDKQALAASAAK

-881 IGRKSGALAA
+881 IGRRSGLRGAAIAPAAETPAA
-891 AAAAKAD
+891 AAAVQAA
-898 KGGKT
+898 
-903 DKAEKAEKADR
+903 
-914 SPAPSAPAPVAA
+914 APVNGQAA
-926 AAKPSDEQTQPAP
+926 APSDEQTQPAP
-939 PVPPST
+939 PVPAGT
-945 PGAA
+945 DAADAPKQP